1 MANTLTGLMGIIY
14 KALDVVSRELIGF
27 IPAVTVDFDTAE
39 RAALGQDIKF
49 LAASEVSAGD
59 TAPSTALN
67 PSDIVEAASTIKITK
82 SRSASFALTGEELK
96 GLENSGS
103 RQMLVQGKFEQAIR
117 TLVNEMES
125 DLFAAVKNAASR
137 AYGSAGVTPFATAA
151 DMTDLAQLSF
161 ILDENGAPITDRHL
175 VLNNAAMAKLRA
187 KQGNLFNSGPE
198 LLRRGILTELEGFY
212 IHQSGRIV
220 LHTKGTGSGFLVDLT
235 AGYPAG
241 ATAIHADT
249 GLGTILPGD
258 ILSNTKTGRD
268 TNKYVV
274 NTGATGG
281 TGLDVDIVLN
291 KPGLQVAWV
300 NNDPLAIGSSYTG
313 NFGFHRG
320 AVWFAVRPA
329 AVPEGG
335 DAAEDAFIIV
345 DPLTGLPFEVR
356 VYPQYRR
363 VVYDISAAWGAAAV
377 KSEHIGILLG

>member
-14 KALDVVSRELIGF
+14 KALDTVSRELVGF

-39 RAALGQDIKF
+39 RAALNQDIKF

-82 SRSASFALTGEELK
+82 SRTASFSLTGEELK
-96 GLENSGS
+96 GLDNSGS
-103 RQMLVQGKFEQAIR
+103 KQMLVQGKFEQSLR

-125 DLFAAVKNAASR
+125 DLFAAVKAAASR
-137 AYGSAGVTPFATAA
+137 AYGTAGTTPFGTAA
-151 DMTDLAQLSF
+151 DMTDLAQLAL
-161 ILDENGAPITDRHL
+161 ILDDNGAPITDRHL
-175 VLNNAAMAKLRA
+175 VLNNTAVASLRA

-198 LLRRGILTELEGFY
+198 LLRRGILTELEGFN

-220 LHTKGTGSGFLVDLT
+220 LHTKGTGASYVTSGETAVGVEDIALVTGTGTVL
-235 AGYPAG
+235 AGDVV
-241 ATAIHADT
+241 TFAIGSD
-249 GLGTILPGD
+249 
-258 ILSNTKTGRD
+258 
-268 TNKYVV
+268 KYVV
-274 NTGATGG
+274 KTGIAAPG
-281 TGLDVDIVLN
+281 TISLN
-291 KPGLQVAWV
+291 LPGARVVIPTA
-300 NNDPLAIGSSYTG
+300 NAMTIGNSYTG

-329 AVPEGG
+329 EVPDGG

-345 DPLTGLPFEVR
+345 DPVTGLPFEVR

-377 KSEHIGILLG
+377 KSEHIATLLG

>member
-1 MANTLTGLMGIIY
+1 MANTLTDLMGTIY
-14 KALDVVSRELIGF
+14 KALDVVSRELVGF

-39 RAALGQDIKF
+39 RAAVGQDIKF

-59 TAPSTALN
+59 TTPSTALN
-67 PSDIVEAASTIKITK
+67 PADINEAPTTIKITK
-82 SRSASFALTGEELK
+82 SRSAAFALTGEELK

-125 DLFAAVKNAASR
+125 DLFSAVKTAASR
-137 AYGSAGVTPFATAA
+137 ACGTAGTTPFATAA
-151 DMTDLAQLSF
+151 DMSDLANLAL
-161 ILDENGAPITDRHL
+161 ILDDNGAPATDRHM
-175 VLNNAAMAKLRA
+175 VLNNTAMASLRA

-212 IHQSGRIV
+212 IHQSGKIV
-220 LHTKGTGSGFLVDLT
+220 QHTKGTGTGFLVDLT
-235 AGYPAG
+235 AGYAAG

-249 GLGTILPGD
+249 GLGTILAGD
-258 ILSNTKTGRD
+258 ILTNTQASRD

-274 NTGATGG
+274 KTGATGA
-281 TGLDVDIVLN
+281 TGVDVDLVLN
-291 KPGLQVAWV
+291 KPGLKVAWV
-300 NNDPLAIGSSYTG
+300 NNDPLAVGNSYTG

-335 DAAEDAFIIV
+335 DAAADAFIIV
-345 DPLTGLPFEVR
+345 DPITGLPFEVR
-356 VYPQYRR
+356 IYPQYRR
-363 VVYDISAAWGAAAV
+363 TVYEIAAAWGAAAV
-377 KSEHIGILLG
+377 KSEHIATLLG